1 MEALG
6 IAMMAA
12 KALLA
17 GIIGY
22 NILELKNDQTDGSLG
37 QQ

>member
-6 IAMMAA
+6 IAMMVA
-12 KALLA
+12 KALLV

-22 NILELKNDQTDGSLG
+22 NIWELHDE
-37 QQ
+37 

>member
-12 KALLA
+12 KALLV

-22 NILELKNDQTDGSLG
+22 TILELSDERISRLD
-37 QQ
+37 